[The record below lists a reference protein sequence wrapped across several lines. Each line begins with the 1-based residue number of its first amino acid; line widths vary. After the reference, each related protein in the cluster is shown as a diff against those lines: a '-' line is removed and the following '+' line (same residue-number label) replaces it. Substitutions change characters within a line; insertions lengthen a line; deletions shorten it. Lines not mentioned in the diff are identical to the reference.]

1 VNYTTLDYYYVTFL
15 VLTILTLLIK
25 FNRNELN
32 ELFTLKNTI
41 MKGNEKLITV
51 LNSLLADEL
60 TAINQY
66 MVHSEMCENWGYGKL
81 HAAIRKQAMDEMF
94 HAEWLIE
101 RIIFLDG
108 APTVSVLNPM
118 KIGKT
123 VLEMIKNDNGDELK
137 AVNAYN
143 AAIKLGREVDD
154 QGSVDLLTKILKMEE
169 GHVDWAEKQRAQVD
183 QMGLEN
189 YLESQIGDPKN

>member
-1 VNYTTLDYYYVTFL
+1 
-15 VLTILTLLIK
+15 
-25 FNRNELN
+25 
-32 ELFTLKNTI
+32 
-41 MKGNEKLITV
+41 MKGNKDLIIV

-81 HAAIRKQAMDEMF
+81 HGAIRSQAMDEMH

-101 RIIFLDG
+101 RIIFFEG
-108 APTVSVLNPM
+108 APTVSILNPI

-123 VLEMIKNDNGDELK
+123 VSEMISNDNGDELD
-137 AVNAYN
+137 AVHAYN
-143 AAIKLGREVDD
+143 NAIKMARKVDD
-154 QGSVDLLTKILKMEE
+154 QGTVDLLTKILKMEE
-169 GHVDWAEKQRAQVD
+169 GHIDWAEIQRAQIE

-189 YLESQIGDPKN
+189 YLTSQT

>member
-1 VNYTTLDYYYVTFL
+1 
-15 VLTILTLLIK
+15 
-25 FNRNELN
+25 
-32 ELFTLKNTI
+32 

-66 MVHSEMCENWGYGKL
+66 MVHSEMCENWGYGNL